1 MILGYV
7 WGELGWFIMRG
18 CPIHMYHDDLILETD
33 PPMAASSFPALDL
46 NVSFHMAASL
56 DSAGP

>member
-1 MILGYV
+1 
-7 WGELGWFIMRG
+7 
-18 CPIHMYHDDLILETD
+18 MYHDDLILETD